1 MNRKKQIKSIT
12 EAAVVVALYC
22 LIAILTRYIIT
33 GVDSF
38 IYYIYPLPLAIYSAR
53 TKVTYSIAAGFA
65 VVVLSFLFTNPIY
78 VLMLMIPNV
87 LIGLMMG
94 ILERQSNTKIINYLT
109 VFIISLI
116 ANFISVYAYEL
127 ITGISYFQDITNFVT
142 NFFKTFIDLSTESI
156 NQFVT
161 ILGVTVLLIDAL
173 IKTLFLYVSFTIIV
187 QRLKLIDN
195 YKPNFKIPLRYSYLL
210 SIIYIVLLVIGIIL
224 SKQLIN
230 IESIFLEII
239 YIFISSSILMLS
251 FYLLYQVS
259 FFFRIIFRNKSNIFF
274 IIIILMVFIL
284 FPLSIILGIILNLI
298 NWNYLKALI

>member
-12 EAAVVVALYC
+12 EAAVFVALYC

-87 LIGLMMG
+87 LIGLTMG

-156 NQFVT
+156 IQFVT

-173 IKTLFLYVSFTIIV
+173 IKTLFLYVLFTIIV

-239 YIFISSSILMLS
+239 YIFILSSILMLS
-251 FYLLYQVS
+251 FYFLYQVS